1 MKHRHGCW
9 PVKRI
14 DLSWSHWFLALSH
27 CLLPSKRK
35 NLLEEIRTSTS
46 SAVDPLVCIS
56 TRAAFDLL
64 LRAVDWEDGDEILFS
79 GLTIAAMPERAIR
92 HGLRVVPLD
101 IDPDT
106 GIPDHS
112 ALSRTVTR
120 RTKAIVVAHLFGAR
134 FDMTDVIEEA
144 KKHNLLVIE
153 DCAQAYDGPN
163 WHGHSAADVSL
174 FSFGSTKSAT
184 ALGGAL
190 AFVRRTHLRETMA
203 RLHFT
208 LPIQARVS
216 YLMILVKYGF
226 IMACTL
232 PSIYRV
238 LFFLAKKIGLDIE
251 QVTHNLSRSP
261 TASTSEDHLR
271 KQPSNPLLRLLG
283 ARLRE
288 GSTRLELRRSRAQ
301 ILISCLENTQL
312 VPTSG
317 HEHHNYW
324 IVPFRSDLANLTKLD
339 FWNDGLQVISSRL
352 VPVEGLTEDSGAHQL
367 ASIVLLPFD
376 PLMPITQLVETG
388 RTVNQLVERAKRNR
402 SVTNQKTFSYT
413 S

>member
-1 MKHRHGCW
+1 MARW

-35 NLLEEIRTSTS
+35 NLLEEIRTSAS
-46 SAVDPLVCIS
+46 SAVDPLVCLS

-79 GLTIAAMPERAIR
+79 GLTIAAMPELAIH
-92 HGLRVVPLD
+92 HGFRVLPLD
-101 IDPDT
+101 IDPDS

-112 ALSRTVTR
+112 GLSRIVTR

-134 FDMTDVIEEA
+134 FDLTDLIEEA

-190 AFVRRTHLRETMA
+190 AFVRRIDLRETME

-216 YLMILVKYGF
+216 YLRILVKYGF

-232 PSIYRV
+232 PRIYRV
-238 LFFLAKKIGLDIE
+238 LHFLAQKIGLDIE
-251 QVTHNLSRSP
+251 QVTHHLSRSP
-261 TASTSEDHLR
+261 TTSTSVNHLR
-271 KQPSNPLLRLLG
+271 KQPSNPLLKLLG
-283 ARLRE
+283 ARLGE
-288 GSTRLELRRSRAQ
+288 GNSRLELRRSRAQ
-301 ILISCLENTQL
+301 ILLSCFENTQL

-324 IVPFRSDLANLTKLD
+324 IIPFRSDLANLRKLD
-339 FWNDGLQVISSRL
+339 FWNDGLHVISSRL

-367 ASIVLLPFD
+367 ANIVLLPFD
-376 PLMPITQLVETG
+376 PLMPITQLMETG
-388 RTVNQLVERAKRNR
+388 RTVNQLVEKAKHNP
-402 SVTNQKTFSYT
+402 SLTNQETYSYT
-413 S
+413 T